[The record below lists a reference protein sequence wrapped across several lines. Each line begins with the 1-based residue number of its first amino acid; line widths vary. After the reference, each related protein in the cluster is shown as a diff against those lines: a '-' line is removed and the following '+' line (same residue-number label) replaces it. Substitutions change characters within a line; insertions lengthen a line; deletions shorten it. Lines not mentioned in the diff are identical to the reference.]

1 MPELKV
7 GDVVRVND
15 NKERVKVM
23 QRKHGGWSSDMTE
36 VRVSPING

>member
-1 MPELKV
+1 MPELNV

-15 NKERVKVM
+15 NKEKVKVM

-36 VRVSPING
+36 VTLSSING